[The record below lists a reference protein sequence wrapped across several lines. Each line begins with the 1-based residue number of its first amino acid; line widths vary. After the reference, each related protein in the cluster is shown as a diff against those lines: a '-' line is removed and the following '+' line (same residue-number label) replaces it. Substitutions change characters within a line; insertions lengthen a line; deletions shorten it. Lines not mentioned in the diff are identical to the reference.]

1 MFLYKMS
8 KKICTVKNA
17 KKYHNEKI
25 KNQSN
30 IKTYKENKGFA
41 EEENTMVKD
50 VQISH

>member
-1 MFLYKMS
+1 MPKNIIM
-8 KKICTVKNA
+8 KKIKD
-17 KKYHNEKI
+17 
-25 KNQSN
+25 QSN